1 MKKVLSVL
9 LVALLCAT
17 FISCSSSNDDEV
29 STDLNE
35 LNFAGTS
42 GDVVVLSIHSNT
54 NWIISGVPSWLK
66 ASSTNGTGNASVTFT
81 TTSANNSSAER
92 TADIFVQAGEASKS
106 VHVRQE
112 GLNVSNC
119 DVTPNLMITLAN
131 DFACDFNCDE
141 EVKYFYIARATSA
154 WDDRMTEEEIID
166 KLKSDPDNRLSPND
180 DLVISFSG
188 LTQKT
193 NYYLYLIGFDKNG
206 KHGNLTKTEIKTKS
220 STNQA
225 QAFIS
230 SVQYNTTQ
238 WKWTTS
244 VNAYSD
250 HYYQFVACNVIN
262 SSNTYSKGII
272 AWYFKNQLDSKPSDF
287 SPIKNGGAWTC
298 PRNTN
303 YVDIMTWAVDSNGEL
318 SGIVNRYTGTIS
330 GVSQNTAMAS
340 EGTTPQMCRARKADL
355 MR

>member
-1 MKKVLSVL
+1 MQKVLSVL

-54 NWIISGVPSWLK
+54 NWTISGVPSWLK

-106 VHVRQE
+106 VLVRQE

-141 EVKYFYIARATSA
+141 EVK
-154 WDDRMTEEEIID
+154 
-166 KLKSDPDNRLSPND
+166 
-180 DLVISFSG
+180 
-188 LTQKT
+188 
-193 NYYLYLIGFDKNG
+193 
-206 KHGNLTKTEIKTKS
+206 
-220 STNQA
+220 
-225 QAFIS
+225 
-230 SVQYNTTQ
+230 
-238 WKWTTS
+238 
-244 VNAYSD
+244 
-250 HYYQFVACNVIN
+250 
-262 SSNTYSKGII
+262 
-272 AWYFKNQLDSKPSDF
+272 
-287 SPIKNGGAWTC
+287 
-298 PRNTN
+298 
-303 YVDIMTWAVDSNGEL
+303 
-318 SGIVNRYTGTIS
+318 
-330 GVSQNTAMAS
+330 
-340 EGTTPQMCRARKADL
+340 
-355 MR
+355 